1 VRRTFG
7 ISLTRLCRRRSQ
19 RGEPPRSRRPK
30 INSARQQIVDPGDG
44 AGSLKGGESDGR
56 PNALSPA
63 GRPRRSLLKHT
74 ANAGLVEK
82 TSPAQ
87 SERRGSDDVLV
98 ESVLL
103 AYIVYE
109 RPEGVLIPML
119 ALRFSAEFDQDL
131 GGSAIERAVRE
142 LVCDGRLQ
150 MQGGKVVPGPPP
162 EEAG

>member
-1 VRRTFG
+1 
-7 ISLTRLCRRRSQ
+7 
-19 RGEPPRSRRPK
+19 
-30 INSARQQIVDPGDG
+30 
-44 AGSLKGGESDGR
+44 
-56 PNALSPA
+56 
-63 GRPRRSLLKHT
+63 
-74 ANAGLVEK
+74 LVEK